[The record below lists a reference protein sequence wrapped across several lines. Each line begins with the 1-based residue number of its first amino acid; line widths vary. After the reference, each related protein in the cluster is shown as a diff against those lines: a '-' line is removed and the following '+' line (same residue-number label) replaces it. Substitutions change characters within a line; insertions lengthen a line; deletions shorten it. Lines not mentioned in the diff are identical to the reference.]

1 MANIDLKNLIDT
13 IVGMA
18 RESLDLRKRN
28 AEASWYG
35 GNKDEEE
42 YWKEMRRRNT
52 ELELRGA
59 EGKNRLA
66 EREMINTGELEKQR
80 VADAGELARKQLDL
94 DFDKYKLGRDI
105 DVDIYKTETDRYLK
119 QQELAGKGDNKAKE
133 IEAITG
139 ALSLTD
145 LPEQTRKA
153 LTGRLNSIYSETP
166 APEGGKPAP
175 GAATPAASI
184 EAIEKPAALNI
195 IEGFTGANKPDY
207 RGSGHYTPGPA
218 ASGSSLPSQNYQEN
232 AEKYLGYLAEP
243 VGSLAFDALAN
254 RRPSPTATTEAP
266 PAPATGLGG
275 SIGRGLYSLTHPGP
289 LEEPARSPRV
299 ESPARKAM
307 DKFVFE
313 TAPTAIANTA
323 KDAATG
329 VYDFGQNIPRGYE
342 EKKAEEAR
350 KKRKVLG
357 NY

>member
-1 MANIDLKNLIDT
+1 MAIDLKNLIDQ
-13 IVGMA
+13 VLGMA

-66 EREMINTGELEKQR
+66 EREMINTGDLEKQR

-166 APEGGKPAP
+166 APEGGKAETPQALP
-175 GAATPAASI
+175 TPAAPKNEPDGI
-184 EAIEKPAALNI
+184 IGEITKPAPVA
-195 IEGFTGANKPDY
+195 
-207 RGSGHYTPGPA
+207 
-218 ASGSSLPSQNYQEN
+218 
-232 AEKYLGYLAEP
+232 AEP
-243 VGSLAFDALAN
+243 KSASI
-254 RRPSPTATTEAP
+254 PSPTVP
-266 PAPATGLGG
+266 PATPPATPQINQNYGRMGIG
-275 SIGRGLYSLTHPGP
+275 ATDDQSIIDAKKNKRREELNLWLTPKYQQDMIGKLAGYQSRQTGIP
-289 LEEPARSPRV
+289 L
-299 ESPARKAM
+299 
-307 DKFVFE
+307 
-313 TAPTAIANTA
+313 
-323 KDAATG
+323 DAAIKYQTG
-329 VYDFGQNIPRGYE
+329 IVNADA
-342 EKKAEEAR
+342 KKWRDELNSL
-350 KKRKVLG
+350 K
-357 NY
+357 

>member
-1 MANIDLKNLIDT
+1 MAIDLKNLIDQ
-13 IVGMA
+13 VLEMA

-52 ELELRGA
+52 ELELRRA

-66 EREMINTGELEKQR
+66 EREMINTGDLEKQR

-166 APEGGKPAP
+166 APEGGKAETPQALP
-175 GAATPAASI
+175 TPAAPKNEPDGI
-184 EAIEKPAALNI
+184 IGEILTPAPNRPAAPNVARQTLGDTI
-195 IEGFTGANKPDY
+195 TQPPKKKRFEDMTPDELRAEDEAWISKNK
-207 RGSGHYTPGPA
+207 S
-218 ASGSSLPSQNYQEN
+218 
-232 AEKYLGYLAEP
+232 
-243 VGSLAFDALAN
+243 
-254 RRPSPTATTEAP
+254 
-266 PAPATGLGG
+266 ATG
-275 SIGRGLYSLTHPGP
+275 
-289 LEEPARSPRV
+289 
-299 ESPARKAM
+299 
-307 DKFVFE
+307 
-313 TAPTAIANTA
+313 
-323 KDAATG
+323 
-329 VYDFGQNIPRGYE
+329 NIPFWAGS
-342 EKKAEEAR
+342 KPSEAAAWNR
-350 KKRKVLG
+350 KLISEGKKREDLF
-357 NY
+357 NRQ

>member
-1 MANIDLKNLIDT
+1 MAIDLKNLIDQ
-13 IVGMA
+13 VLEMA

-52 ELELRGA
+52 ELELRRA

-66 EREMINTGELEKQR
+66 EREMINTGDLEKQR

-166 APEGGKPAP
+166 APAAVPAAVPAAPAEVKVGPLDFDKPDEVPGTKSAGRQSMEFRAP
-175 GAATPAASI
+175 GSIDPAAAAAAKKKS
-184 EAIEKPAALNI
+184 EERLLYGTKP
-195 IEGFTGANKPDY
+195 
-207 RGSGHYTPGPA
+207 
-218 ASGSSLPSQNYQEN
+218 Q
-232 AEKYLGYLAEP
+232 
-243 VGSLAFDALAN
+243 
-254 RRPSPTATTEAP
+254 RRSW
-266 PAPATGLGG
+266 
-275 SIGRGLYSLTHPGP
+275 
-289 LEEPARSPRV
+289 
-299 ESPARKAM
+299 
-307 DKFVFE
+307 F
-313 TAPTAIANTA
+313 
-323 KDAATG
+323 
-329 VYDFGQNIPRGYE
+329 
-342 EKKAEEAR
+342 
-350 KKRKVLG
+350 
-357 NY
+357 